1 MTSQT
6 EASILLMMEV
16 GLMIRRFANLAATYI
31 FIAQANHASHFT
43 PLGAALLFLIP
54 PYSD

>member
-1 MTSQT
+1 MASQT

-43 PLGAALLFLIP
+43 LFDRSIKKEQ
-54 PYSD
+54 

>member
-1 MTSQT
+1 MASQT

-43 PLGAALLFLIP
+43 LLGAALLFLIP

>member
-6 EASILLMMEV
+6 EASVLLMMEV
-16 GLMIRRFANLAATYI
+16 GLMIGRFASLAPTYI

-43 PLGAALLFLIP
+43 LSGAALLFLIP
-54 PYSD
+54 LYSD